1 MAHTELG
8 QDVMEKFADRLS
20 DIATVTEKPNLDG
33 RTMTMML
40 APKK

>member
-8 QDVMEKFADRLS
+8 TDVMTKFASRLS
-20 DIATVTEKPNLDG
+20 DISVITDEPKLDG

>member
-8 QDVMEKFADRLS
+8 LDVMNKFADRLS
-20 DIATVTEKPNLDG
+20 DISVVTEEAKLDG